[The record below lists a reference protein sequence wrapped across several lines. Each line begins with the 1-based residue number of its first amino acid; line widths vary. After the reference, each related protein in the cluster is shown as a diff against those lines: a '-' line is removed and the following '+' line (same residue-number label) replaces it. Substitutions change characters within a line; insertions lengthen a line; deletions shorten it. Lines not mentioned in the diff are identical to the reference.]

1 MLSLIRVCRAPS
13 AFALNVLFP
22 STTPSAALLFKTE
35 LIKHVQ
41 ADIKVDTLNVNL
53 SLDENRAV

>member
-22 STTPSAALLFKTE
+22 STTPSAALLFKT
-35 LIKHVQ
+35 
-41 ADIKVDTLNVNL
+41 
-53 SLDENRAV
+53 